1 MPDRA
6 ERRLAAILAAD
17 MVGYSRLMEAD
28 EASTIARQ
36 KVHRAELIDPKI
48 TDYHGRIVKTT
59 GDGLLVEFP
68 SVVDA
73 VDCAIAI
80 QQAMAEREANVPEDR
95 QIRYRVGINLGDI
108 VLDGGDIFGTG
119 VNMASRLQELA
130 EPGGIWISQSVYE
143 QVRHIIRLNCED
155 IGNRKVKNISE
166 PLHAYRLIIDLQEVI
181 VSHVDHKQDAK
192 TKKMNRRWIIS
203 AIILVCLVVGGIVT
217 WKVFDSGSASE
228 CTDHFGLPVP
238 CPNTKK

>member
-1 MPDRA
+1 M

-36 KVHRAELIDPKI
+36 KAHRAELIDPKI
-48 TDYHGRIVKTT
+48 ADYHGRIVKTT

-80 QQAMAEREANVPEDR
+80 QQAMAEREADIPEDR
-95 QIRYRVGINLGDI
+95 RMSYRIGINLGDI

-143 QVRHIIRLNCED
+143 QVRHILRLNCED

-166 PLHAYRLIIDLQEVI
+166 PLHAYRLVIDFHEEI
-181 VSHVDHKQDAK
+181 VPQIHQKQDAK
-192 TKKMNRRWIIS
+192 KKKMNRRWTVTTIIV
-203 AIILVCLVVGGIVT
+203 VCLIAAGIVT
-217 WKVFDSGSASE
+217 WKVFDSEPTSE
-228 CTDHFGLPVP
+228 CTDHLGLPVP
-238 CPNTKK
+238 CPNTKE